1 MCFEC
6 GGTDIDF
13 CIPAGYPEE
22 PTMTATLLF
31 QQGQSVASICRLC
44 FMERDQLEL
53 IFDPDHGYVTEWI
66 EKLTTVKLVHVP
78 NAPASLCAGCKS
90 TLETFD
96 VFRDMCITNDLMFK
110 ETFCQE
116 PTPESLAADEIK
128 IESVEGNVVDV
139 GQDVKVPVVVGKIPD
154 TQEGNDATV
163 TNMVFD
169 NFEIKVH
176 DMGAGVGI
184 DMPMMAMVRIGE
196 GNEIAL
202 DEHHDTAAMLQLPM
216 NDSTLDIAGRE
227 IDIDSSVESESETLD
242 DAQIAYAAKE
252 NSDVLAIIED
262 ALTDVCKYYCEVCN
276 IHVSKL
282 HILTHKGPQYF
293 RCYVCLKEFPRFN
306 YVSKHT
312 AKWHRRQVG
321 EVVNNTEGIRNE
333 DQINSDENEHA
344 QLDSYDLVSAF
355 APTSEVAVVGDY
367 KIIISGQDM
376 KVDPD
381 VEEDMVVVEQQA
393 ATAPSISK
401 ADMSDYSKYHC
412 KLCKK
417 NTTKLHKITHKAKGV
432 FQCYVCHKK
441 FKKMDY
447 CSKHIKTHLNKQ
459 KTQPT
464 TQTSTEGISFY
475 TCKICMKSV
484 SKMHAKTHKAKGL
497 YLCYIC
503 RRKFDTMKDVAK
515 HVRSHMKLRKQQDE
529 QITLGHLYEERK
541 SDSKI
546 SQKSKKPAPFNHNCQ
561 ICHKIASKLHLMTHK
576 AEGLFECSFCPK
588 TFDKFQYVSK
598 HIKLHARKEKN
609 AYFDTRKENTN
620 QTTTGSEKSDSSRK
634 SRETSSNTYD
644 MDDDVVVVKVEEPVL
659 HIDSDVEDEDVVA
672 IDDEDDINEDDVVVH
687 NDVVIKDDV
696 NQDDVVVDDD
706 VIKDDVNQDDVAVD
720 DDVVIKDDINENN
733 VVVHNDVVMKDG
745 VNEDD
750 EEHDLAK
757 NKEHHRKVDLKQ
769 LDDDRDMHLCKICN
783 KTVSKMHA
791 NTHKAHELF
800 KCPFCRKTFAKFSN
814 TSMHI
819 KCHIERNKCVCGVC
833 KKSFSGPYKL
843 NLHKKWHS
851 H

>member
-6 GGTDIDF
+6 GGTDIDIF
-13 CIPAGYPEE
+13 CIPAGYPEKS
-22 PTMTATLLF
+22 TMTATLLF

-66 EKLTTVKLVHVP
+66 EKLTTVKVRTVDYTHPCLSIVMLFEAKATHIFPQLVHVP

-128 IESVEGNVVDV
+128 IESVEGNVVNV
-139 GQDVKVPVVVGKIPD
+139 GQDEKVPIVVGKIPD
-154 TQEGNDATV
+154 TQEGNDAAV

-202 DEHHDTAAMLQLPM
+202 DEHHAMLQLPM

-321 EVVNNTEGIRNE
+321 EVVNNAEGIRNE

-344 QLDSYDLVSAF
+344 QLENYDLVSAF

-367 KIIISGQDM
+367 KIIITGQFSFYLIELDD
-376 KVDPD
+376 KHF
-381 VEEDMVVVEQQA
+381 
-393 ATAPSISK
+393 K
-401 ADMSDYSKYHC
+401 NK
-412 KLCKK
+412 KK
-417 NTTKLHKITHKAKGV
+417 NTY
-432 FQCYVCHKK
+432 FE
-441 FKKMDY
+441 
-447 CSKHIKTHLNKQ
+447 N
-459 KTQPT
+459 
-464 TQTSTEGISFY
+464 
-475 TCKICMKSV
+475 
-484 SKMHAKTHKAKGL
+484 
-497 YLCYIC
+497 YLC
-503 RRKFDTMKDVAK
+503 
-515 HVRSHMKLRKQQDE
+515 
-529 QITLGHLYEERK
+529 
-541 SDSKI
+541 
-546 SQKSKKPAPFNHNCQ
+546 
-561 ICHKIASKLHLMTHK
+561 
-576 AEGLFECSFCPK
+576 
-588 TFDKFQYVSK
+588 
-598 HIKLHARKEKN
+598 
-609 AYFDTRKENTN
+609 
-620 QTTTGSEKSDSSRK
+620 SSVWCYRP
-634 SRETSSNTYD
+634 RE
-644 MDDDVVVVKVEEPVL
+644 
-659 HIDSDVEDEDVVA
+659 
-672 IDDEDDINEDDVVVH
+672 
-687 NDVVIKDDV
+687 
-696 NQDDVVVDDD
+696 
-706 VIKDDVNQDDVAVD
+706 
-720 DDVVIKDDINENN
+720 
-733 VVVHNDVVMKDG
+733 
-745 VNEDD
+745 
-750 EEHDLAK
+750 
-757 NKEHHRKVDLKQ
+757 
-769 LDDDRDMHLCKICN
+769 
-783 KTVSKMHA
+783 
-791 NTHKAHELF
+791 
-800 KCPFCRKTFAKFSN
+800 
-814 TSMHI
+814 
-819 KCHIERNKCVCGVC
+819 
-833 KKSFSGPYKL
+833 
-843 NLHKKWHS
+843 
-851 H
+851 